1 MVFQLRIRIFKALG
15 WFCVTAGF
23 VTFLNKLSDAALVV
37 DTYSIVN
44 HRDLCKNDSILEALR
59 GI

>member
-1 MVFQLRIRIFKALG
+1 MQSTRLVSV
-15 WFCVTAGF
+15 CVTAGF
-23 VTFLNKLSDAALVV
+23 VTFLTKLSNAALVV